1 MIKNY
6 NQFNES
12 LLDNLEGPN
21 EEDILDKLKNLSSD
35 DLLIKSS
42 EIGSLGGVIKALRM
56 GADIN
61 SNNDCAL
68 RYAALYGISVS

>member
-12 LLDNLEGPN
+12 LLNKLEGPN

-35 DLLIKSS
+35 DLLIK
-42 EIGSLGGVIKALRM
+42 
-56 GADIN
+56 
-61 SNNDCAL
+61 
-68 RYAALYGISVS
+68 